1 LRKFLLFDG
10 ILFRIVFFQLEW
22 WSFTG
27 IVERVGDEILGWA
40 CLGGG
45 IDPLLEGFNPDFGLL
60 ILFEI
65 Y

>member
-1 LRKFLLFDG
+1 M
-10 ILFRIVFFQLEW
+10 FRIVFFQLEW
-22 WSFTG
+22 RSFTG
-27 IVERVGDEILGWA
+27 IVERVGDEISGWA

-45 IDPLLEGFNPDFGLL
+45 IDPLSEGFNPDFGLL